1 MRISDWS
8 SDVCS
13 SDLVESMARSI
24 AAEVDAEG
32 GSLDVLVCDKA
43 LPQGDPAALPPPPDP
58 SIDEVRWYFFTSG
71 TTADPKGAQHTDR
84 TILAG
89 ALGMNA
95 CLEVTERDRNAV
107 VFPFTHLGGAGWLFS
122 ALVVGYP
129 TVYIERSEEHTSELQ
144 SLM

>member
-1 MRISDWS
+1 
-8 SDVCS
+8 
-13 SDLVESMARSI
+13 MARSI

-107 VFPFTHLGGAGWLFS
+107 VFPFTPIGGAGWLSS
-122 ALVVGYP
+122 ALVVRSD
-129 TVYIERSEEHTSELQ
+129 ERRVGKEWGRTGRTRVAPDA
-144 SLM
+144 

>member
-107 VFPFTHLGGAGWLFS
+107 VFPFTHIGGAGWLFS
-122 ALVVGYP
+122 ALEIG
-129 TVYIERSEEHTSELQ
+129 RAH
-144 SLM
+144 

>member
-95 CLEVTERDRNAV
+95 CLEVPERDRNPV
-107 VFPFTHLGGAGWLFS
+107 VFPFPPRTKHPH
-122 ALVVGYP
+122 VG
-129 TVYIERSEEHTSELQ
+129 ERLA
-144 SLM
+144 

>member
-84 TILAG
+84 TILPG
-89 ALGMNA
+89 SLGLNA
-95 CLEVTERDRNAV
+95 CRAVTVSTEDRR
-107 VFPFTHLGGAGWLFS
+107 
-122 ALVVGYP
+122 VGKEWSS
-129 TVYIERSEEHTSELQ
+129 TCRI
-144 SLM
+144 

>member
-1 MRISDWS
+1 
-8 SDVCS
+8 
-13 SDLVESMARSI
+13 MARSI

-107 VFPFTHLGGAGWLFS
+107 VFPFT
-122 ALVVGYP
+122 
-129 TVYIERSEEHTSELQ
+129 RSEEHTSELQ
-144 SLM
+144 SLMRISYAVF